1 MSRIVQI
8 APVGFEYDRIIE
20 GVIYHPS
27 NIIYLL
33 KSYKL
38 IEDESDPDKKMIEI
52 AKKFVNNLNAHFLN
66 TKICEPIV
74 KETILIE
81 LEPII
86 QELCKIIKEELE
98 TYNVDKIWINISTST
113 KLFVSAAMYVGSF
126 LPEKIKL
133 FYIDAS
139 NYTVNDL
146 FNPKMTKEE
155 IKNNFEEKGITY
167 KYDVSSY
174 KSVDVPSY
182 PFEILSDPKKNFLKA
197 LKKLT
202 DENSDKMVKF
212 MNILRELKE
221 DPYDKTVKMRYS
233 HHIKKL
239 RKRNLLVEKSHGRE
253 RKYALT
259 QEGRILGLILSYF

>member
-8 APVGFEYDRIIE
+8 APIGFEYDRIIE
-20 GVIYHPS
+20 GVGYHPC

-33 KSYKL
+33 KSYKF
-38 IEDESDPDKKMIEI
+38 IENESDPDKKMIEI
-52 AKKFVNNLNAHFLN
+52 AEKFVDNLNDHFLQ
-66 TKICEPIV
+66 TKICTPIV
-74 KETILIE
+74 KEAILIE

-86 QELCKIIKEELE
+86 KELCNIIKEEIE
-98 TYNVDKIWINISTST
+98 IHNADQIWINISTST

-126 LPEKIKL
+126 LPEKIRL

-146 FNPKMTKEE
+146 FNSNMTKED
-155 IKNNFEEKGITY
+155 IKNKFEKKGLTY
-167 KYDVSSY
+167 KEDKESY
-174 KSVDVPSY
+174 KPVDVPSY
-182 PFEILSDPKKNFLKA
+182 PFEILSEPKKNFLKA
-197 LKKLT
+197 LKVLSDK
-202 DENSDKMVKF
+202 NSNKMVKF

-239 RKRNLLVEKSHGRE
+239 KERNLLIEESQGRE
-253 RKYALT
+253 RRYMLT
-259 QEGRILGLILSYF
+259 HEGKILGLILSYF